1 MLESLYDKDEYDD
14 AYRVADG
21 LRQKK
26 PERFFHE

>member
-1 MLESLYDKDEYDD
+1 MIKDEYDD

-26 PERFFHE
+26 PERFFHEWA